1 MDLNF
6 QPTDPAS
13 HPLAVT
19 DSFDNISNPIILQ
32 NAQQD
37 GIRIYGRVHSILCDV
52 PEAREE
58 PVMDKRSL
66 AVSLIII

>member
-1 MDLNF
+1 MDPDF
-6 QPTDPAS
+6 QPTDPVS

-19 DSFDNISNPIILQ
+19 DSLDDIFNPITLQ
-32 NAQQD
+32 NTQQD
-37 GIRIYGRVHSILCDV
+37 GIRIYGMVHSILCDI

-66 AVSLIII
+66 AVSLIVI